1 MSRSVRR
8 FGAWTE
14 EERLEYYIRRYQNA
28 IVVIQRTN
36 YIPSSKFG
44 DRSALPG
51 EQAKQDD
58 ILRYARKVTLL
69 KKQLYVLTGR
79 CSPLTPKWPK

>member
-1 MSRSVRR
+1 MSRILRKL
-8 FGAWTE
+8 GAWTE
-14 EERLEYYIRRYQNA
+14 VERLEYYIRRYQNA

-36 YIPSSKFG
+36 YIPTSKFG

-58 ILRYARKVTLL
+58 ILRHARKITLL

-79 CSPLTPKWPK
+79 CSPSTPKWPK